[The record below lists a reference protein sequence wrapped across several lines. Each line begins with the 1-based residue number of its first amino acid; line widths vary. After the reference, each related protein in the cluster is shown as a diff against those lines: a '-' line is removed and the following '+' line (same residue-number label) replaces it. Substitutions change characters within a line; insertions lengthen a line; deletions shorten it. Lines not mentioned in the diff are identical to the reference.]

1 MDFARRSGAWAA
13 ALGAAAWVCAWLWAG
28 GGFTRGADWSRQAF
42 YALTAAAGFT
52 VGDVLVEGREN
63 TDPDVLRALLG
74 VEKGDPIF
82 TFRPAEAKEMAERL
96 PWVKEARVER
106 RLPATIYIRLAE
118 RRPMA
123 LWQNRKKLRLIDREG
138 VTLADGGLEKFAG
151 LPIVVGEDAP
161 ARAAALFDLLAAEPA
176 VGDRVEAAARVGGR
190 RWDLTLENGTV
201 VRLPENDEGL
211 ALRRLAAA
219 QEEGGILD
227 RNLKAVD
234 LREPDRIILRPAS
247 GAPEEYKAANAG
259 RESSI

>member
-1 MDFARRSGAWAA
+1 MNFARRFGAWTA
-13 ALGAAAWVCAWLWAG
+13 ALAVAAWLCAWLWAG
-28 GGFTRGADWSRQAF
+28 GGFARGADWSRQAL
-42 YALTAAAGFT
+42 YDTSAAAGFT
-52 VGDVLVEGREN
+52 VRDVLVEGREN

-82 TFRPAEAKEMAERL
+82 TFRPAEAKERVERL

-106 RLPATIYIRLAE
+106 RLPQTIYIRIAE

-138 VTLADGGLEKFAG
+138 VTLADSGLEKFAG

-176 VGDRVEAAARVGGR
+176 IGNRVEAAARVGGR
-190 RWDLTLENGTV
+190 RWDLTLESGTV
-201 VRLPENDEGL
+201 VRLPEGDEGL

-219 QEEGGILD
+219 QEDDGILD

-234 LREPDRIILRPAS
+234 LREPDRIILRSAS
-247 GAPEEYKAANAG
+247 GAPEEYKGGTPG